1 MLKIFLSVMM
11 LSSLMFGATKAKPTG
26 CDLSQDGKV
35 ELNIL
40 GYGSSKDAHYQAA
53 KKVGKNFKELF
64 IGTKISFRDAL
75 VSITDIK
82 ANKRDRTLPRTGL
95 LFIVLKLNGV
105 EEKIKMT
112 YMYEQGHFIALG
124 KQKNKREIN
133 LSLYIK
139 ALLCY
144 SK

>member
-1 MLKIFLSVMM
+1 MM
-11 LSSLMFGATKAKPTG
+11 LSSFMFGATKAKATG

-40 GYGSSKDAHYQAA
+40 GYGSSKDAHYQAI
-53 KKVGKNFKELF
+53 KKVGKNFRELF
-64 IGTKISFRDAL
+64 VGTTIAFKDAL
-75 VSITDIK
+75 VRMTDIK
-82 ANKRDRTLPRTGL
+82 ANKRDKTLPRTG
-95 LFIVLKLNGV
+95 VLHITLTLNGV
-105 EEKIKMT
+105 KQKIKMT

-124 KQKNKREIN
+124 KQKNKKEIN